1 MMTWLNPSEGYV
13 FRITHRNN
21 LKWILDHGLHCPT
34 SEIRDPDFVT
44 IGSREIIDRRNTHPV
59 PIDPGGVLTDYVPF
73 YFTPCSLMLYNIVT
87 GYNVEKVERTDIVFL
102 VSSVKHLRNC
112 SVEFVFTDRH
122 ALVIYSRFYGPE
134 DDLSVIDWGLLQRRD
149 FSRDPE
155 DPEKLER
162 YQAELLV
169 HRHVPIDA
177 VTGIACYNEEV
188 LNGIAELVGDA
199 GVNVPV
205 RVGKGWFF

>member
-21 LKWILDHGLHCPT
+21 LKWILDHGLHCAT
-34 SEIRDPDFVT
+34 SKIRDPDFVA
-44 IGSREIIDRRNTHPV
+44 IGSQEIIDRRNDRVV
-59 PIDPGGVLTDYVPF
+59 PLSPGGVLSDYVPF
-73 YFTPCSLMLYNIVT
+73 YFTPCSPMLYNIVT
-87 GYNVEKVERTDIVFL
+87 GRNVPKVERSDIIFL
-102 VSSVKHLRNC
+102 VSSVEHLRSR

-134 DDLSVIDWGLLQRRD
+134 DDLSVVDWGLLQRRD

-155 DPEKLER
+155 DPDKLER

-169 HRHVPIDA
+169 YRNVPVDA
-177 VTGIACYNEEV
+177 ITGIACYNDEV
-188 LNGIAELVGDA
+188 LNGIAELVGDS

-205 RVGKGWFF
+205 HVGKGWFF